1 MTFGLASAL
10 VWGSSDFLGGL
21 ASRRAAAFGV
31 VLIVQLVGA
40 ILALGAATA
49 RGEIIPSTSDIA
61 IAAGAGIG
69 GGIGLLGLYHGL
81 GVGRMGV
88 VAPVTGVLAAA
99 LPVLVGIVRD
109 GLPGGSISVGI
120 VLALVAV
127 VIVSRVPG
135 LDGGRSGIEFGVMA
149 GIGFAL
155 FNILVGSLSGDGV
168 FAPLIAL
175 KGSSAILIVG
185 VIVVRRSPWA
195 LPRATL
201 PLAFG
206 AAVLDLAGNMFYLLA
221 TQAGR
226 LDVAVTLSSLYP
238 VTTVILAAIVL
249 RERVTRDHAA
259 GIAIA
264 SAAIALIASGS
275 AG

>member
-1 MTFGLASAL
+1 M
-10 VWGSSDFLGGL
+10 WGTSDFLGGL
-21 ASRRAAAFGV
+21 ATRRAAAFGV
-31 VLIVQLVGA
+31 VLIVQAVGT
-40 ILALGAATA
+40 ILALGAAAA
-49 RGEIIPSTSDIA
+49 RGEAIPSASDIA

-109 GLPGGSISVGI
+109 GLPGGSITVGI
-120 VLALVAV
+120 VLALAAV

-135 LDGGRSGIEFGVMA
+135 LDGGRSGIEFGVLA

-155 FNILVGSLSGDGV
+155 FNILAGSLSGDGV

-185 VIVVRRSPWA
+185 VIIVRRSPWT
-195 LPRATL
+195 LPRAAL
-201 PLAFG
+201 PLALG

-238 VTTVILAAIVL
+238 VTTVVLAAIVL
-249 RERVTRDHAA
+249 RERMTRDHAA
-259 GIAIA
+259 GIVAA
-264 SAAIALIASGS
+264 GVAIALIASGS

>member
-206 AAVLDLAGNMFYLLA
+206 AAVLDLAGNVFYLLA

-264 SAAIALIASGS
+264 AAAIALIASGS